1 MCLPLVTWSSVA
13 LATPNT
19 NSNKMQ
25 PVVLIISGRRI
36 KFCAFTV
43 EMFSKVRFR
52 LNQSDSPECVKA
64 EMTKNEILWNVNETA
79 QALHSRL
86 LVSSV
91 IY

>member
-1 MCLPLVTWSSVA
+1 
-13 LATPNT
+13 
-19 NSNKMQ
+19 
-25 PVVLIISGRRI
+25 
-36 KFCAFTV
+36 
-43 EMFSKVRFR
+43 MFSKVRFR

>member
-1 MCLPLVTWSSVA
+1 MCLPLVTWPSVA
-13 LATPNT
+13 LATPNA

-25 PVVLIISGRRI
+25 PVVLIISRRI

-43 EMFSKVRFR
+43 EVFSKVRIR